1 MNTPDTLPS
10 ECDDPDVHLGDTPRG
25 KLLALEAFEELV
37 KQRWEDFVN
46 RRGEFRNEG
55 PFEILWDEKGIEG
68 PPLWTTQP
76 TDPEVRERAT
86 AWTRGIDR
94 LCPRCS
100 GDTDPLWSVR
110 SDAPPRM

>member
-46 RRGEFRNEG
+46 RRGEFR
-55 PFEILWDEKGIEG
+55 DEG
-68 PPLWTTQP
+68 PP
-76 TDPEVRERAT
+76 ER
-86 AWTRGIDR
+86 
-94 LCPRCS
+94 P
-100 GDTDPLWSVR
+100 
-110 SDAPPRM
+110 

>member
-25 KLLALEAFEELV
+25 KLLALVAFEELV

-55 PFEILWDEKGIEG
+55 PPERPWDEG
-68 PPLWTTQP
+68 PPYGRHSRLTRKFARG
-76 TDPEVRERAT
+76 RELGRE
-86 AWTRGIDR
+86 G
-94 LCPRCS
+94 
-100 GDTDPLWSVR
+100 
-110 SDAPPRM
+110 

>member
-46 RRGEFRNEG
+46 RRGEFRNDG
-55 PFEILWDEKGIEG
+55 PPERPRDEKGIEG

-86 AWTRGIDR
+86 AWTRGNR
-94 LCPRCS
+94 PSMSSLF
-100 GDTDPLWSVR
+100 G
-110 SDAPPRM
+110 